1 MDETA
6 RSSWTPMIGLFLAQV
21 LMSFNVAA
29 LPISLG
35 GMVDDFS
42 VPPTV
47 ASSTIV
53 VYGLAVAALVMTGA
67 KLGQRIGWT
76 LIFRCVLAVF
86 AASSLMMILAP
97 TVTWAILGQLLAGA
111 AAAIIVPALV
121 ALIAENYRGAQQA
134 TAVGSL
140 GSARAISGVSAFLIG
155 GTLGTFVGWR
165 PIFFITLALAVAVF
179 AFEYMNHEGHR
190 ERFFGF
196 YLMTLGAMM
205 GVCFAGNLVTLYLFY
220 EMMTLLSVPLVL
232 HIGTRKALDAA
243 YRYLGFSV
251 AGAGLG
257 LLGLFVLQGYCTT
270 DLFTPGGVLDA
281 LRAGEDRELL
291 LAVFFVMAIGFGCK
305 AGMFPLHA
313 WLPIA
318 HPVAPA
324 PASAVLS
331 GLITKMGVL
340 ALIRVVYYLFGWSFL
355 DGSWAQ
361 TAVLVLSLITVFMGS
376 SLALREDTLKKRLA
390 YSTVS
395 QVSYVIFGLML
406 FHPLALEGA
415 IYQAVFHA
423 IAKNA
428 LFMATGAIIY
438 QTHLTQVSQ
447 LRGIGGPYS
456 ITMWCFTLA
465 SLSLVGI
472 PPTGGFVSK
481 WFLAEGALAAETGPM
496 AFWGIGVLMV
506 SALLTAGYLL
516 PIVVR
521 AFFPGKDFDQ
531 QSVVRQ
537 QNTWLMWITLCL
549 LTAAVVLLGMFPG
562 VLDPLMEGIV
572 GPMFQW

>member
-1 MDETA
+1 M
-6 RSSWTPMIGLFLAQV
+6 SGSW
-21 LMSFNVAA
+21 LM
-29 LPISLG
+29 LPILFPLLG
-35 GMVDDFS
+35 GLGVLR
-42 VPPTV
+42 
-47 ASSTIV
+47 IH
-53 VYGLAVAALVMTGA
+53 AV
-67 KLGQRIGWT
+67 KPR
-76 LIFRCVLAVF
+76 RLAVF
-86 AASSLMMILAP
+86 L
-97 TVTWAILGQLLAGA
+97 LLA
-111 AAAIIVPALV
+111 VQLVLVLALSGR
-121 ALIAENYRGAQQA
+121 AEEPY
-134 TAVGSL
+134 TVL
-140 GSARAISGVSAFLIG
+140 
-155 GTLGTFVGWR
+155 
-165 PIFFITLALAVAVF
+165 TLAGGVRLVLGADVLGRLFSGLICGIWLAVAVF
-179 AFEYMNHEGHR
+179 AFEYMDHEGHR

-232 HIGTRKALDAA
+232 HIGTRKALGAA

-257 LLGLFVLQGYCTT
+257 LLGLFVLQEYCTT
-270 DLFTPGGVLDA
+270 DLFTPGGVLD
-281 LRAGEDRELL
+281 LVRAGKDRELL
-291 LAVFFVMAIGFGCK
+291 LLVFFVMAVGFGCK

-331 GLITKMGVL
+331 GLITKMGIL
-340 ALIRVVYYLFGWSFL
+340 ALIRVVYYLFGWPFL
-355 DGSWAQ
+355 ESTWAQ

-406 FHPLALEGA
+406 FHPAALEGA
-415 IYQAVFHA
+415 LFQAVFHA

-472 PPTGGFVSK
+472 PPTGGFISK
-481 WFLAEGALAAETGPM
+481 WFLAEGALAAKDGPL
-496 AFWGIGVLMV
+496 AYWGIAVLMV

-516 PIVVR
+516 PIVIR
-521 AFFPGKDFDQ
+521 AFFPGKEFDQ

-549 LTAAVVLLGMFPG
+549 LTAAAVVLGMFPG
-562 VLDPLMEGIV
+562 VLKSMVQDII
-572 GPMFQW
+572 GPVFS

>member
-1 MDETA
+1 M
-6 RSSWTPMIGLFLAQV
+6 
-21 LMSFNVAA
+21 
-29 LPISLG
+29 
-35 GMVDDFS
+35 
-42 VPPTV
+42 
-47 ASSTIV
+47 
-53 VYGLAVAALVMTGA
+53 
-67 KLGQRIGWT
+67 
-76 LIFRCVLAVF
+76 
-86 AASSLMMILAP
+86 
-97 TVTWAILGQLLAGA
+97 AGA
-111 AAAIIVPALV
+111 A
-121 ALIAENYRGAQQA
+121 
-134 TAVGSL
+134 
-140 GSARAISGVSAFLIG
+140 
-155 GTLGTFVGWR
+155 
-165 PIFFITLALAVAVF
+165 
-179 AFEYMNHEGHR
+179 
-190 ERFFGF
+190 
-196 YLMTLGAMM
+196 
-205 GVCFAGNLVTLYLFY
+205 
-220 EMMTLLSVPLVL
+220 
-232 HIGTRKALDAA
+232 
-243 YRYLGFSV
+243 
-251 AGAGLG
+251 LG
-257 LLGLFVLQGYCTT
+257 LLGLFVLQGYCAT

-281 LRAGEDRELL
+281 LRAGENRELL
-291 LAVFFVMAIGFGCK
+291 LAVFFMMAVGFGCK

-361 TAVLVLSLITVFMGS
+361 TAVLVLALITVFMGS

-395 QVSYVIFGLML
+395 QVSYVIFGVML

-415 IYQAVFHA
+415 LFQAVFHA

-447 LRGIGGPYS
+447 LRGVGGPYS
-456 ITMWCFTLA
+456 VTMWCFTLA

-472 PPTGGFVSK
+472 PPTGGFLSK
-481 WFLAEGALAAETGPM
+481 WFLAEGVLAADGGPL

-516 PIVVR
+516 PIVVK

-531 QSVVRQ
+531 NSVVRQ

-549 LTAAVVLLGMFPG
+549 LTGAVVALGMFPG
-562 VLDPLMEGIV
+562 GLASAFQGIV
-572 GPMFQW
+572 GPMFP

>member
-1 MDETA
+1 M
-6 RSSWTPMIGLFLAQV
+6 
-21 LMSFNVAA
+21 
-29 LPISLG
+29 
-35 GMVDDFS
+35 
-42 VPPTV
+42 
-47 ASSTIV
+47 
-53 VYGLAVAALVMTGA
+53 
-67 KLGQRIGWT
+67 
-76 LIFRCVLAVF
+76 
-86 AASSLMMILAP
+86 
-97 TVTWAILGQLLAGA
+97 
-111 AAAIIVPALV
+111 
-121 ALIAENYRGAQQA
+121 
-134 TAVGSL
+134 
-140 GSARAISGVSAFLIG
+140 
-155 GTLGTFVGWR
+155 
-165 PIFFITLALAVAVF
+165 
-179 AFEYMNHEGHR
+179 
-190 ERFFGF
+190 
-196 YLMTLGAMM
+196 
-205 GVCFAGNLVTLYLFY
+205 
-220 EMMTLLSVPLVL
+220 
-232 HIGTRKALDAA
+232 
-243 YRYLGFSV
+243 
-251 AGAGLG
+251 
-257 LLGLFVLQGYCTT
+257 
-270 DLFTPGGVLDA
+270 
-281 LRAGEDRELL
+281 
-291 LAVFFVMAIGFGCK
+291 
-305 AGMFPLHA
+305 
-313 WLPIA
+313 
-318 HPVAPA
+318 
-324 PASAVLS
+324 
-331 GLITKMGVL
+331 
-340 ALIRVVYYLFGWSFL
+340 
-355 DGSWAQ
+355 
-361 TAVLVLSLITVFMGS
+361 LVLSLITVFMGS

-496 AFWGIGVLMV
+496 AFWGIGVLMA

-562 VLDPLMEGIV
+562 VLDPLMKGIV
-572 GPMFQW
+572 SPNVPGVTSGPPNKNPPERSESAHVDAVGHRPAHAGGGSPWPPGGPRTGRPVRILWWGLPA

>member
-1 MDETA
+1 M
-6 RSSWTPMIGLFLAQV
+6 
-21 LMSFNVAA
+21 
-29 LPISLG
+29 
-35 GMVDDFS
+35 
-42 VPPTV
+42 
-47 ASSTIV
+47 
-53 VYGLAVAALVMTGA
+53 
-67 KLGQRIGWT
+67 
-76 LIFRCVLAVF
+76 
-86 AASSLMMILAP
+86 
-97 TVTWAILGQLLAGA
+97 
-111 AAAIIVPALV
+111 
-121 ALIAENYRGAQQA
+121 
-134 TAVGSL
+134 
-140 GSARAISGVSAFLIG
+140 
-155 GTLGTFVGWR
+155 
-165 PIFFITLALAVAVF
+165 
-179 AFEYMNHEGHR
+179 
-190 ERFFGF
+190 
-196 YLMTLGAMM
+196 
-205 GVCFAGNLVTLYLFY
+205 
-220 EMMTLLSVPLVL
+220 
-232 HIGTRKALDAA
+232 
-243 YRYLGFSV
+243 
-251 AGAGLG
+251 
-257 LLGLFVLQGYCTT
+257 
-270 DLFTPGGVLDA
+270 
-281 LRAGEDRELL
+281 
-291 LAVFFVMAIGFGCK
+291 
-305 AGMFPLHA
+305 
-313 WLPIA
+313 
-318 HPVAPA
+318 
-324 PASAVLS
+324 
-331 GLITKMGVL
+331 
-340 ALIRVVYYLFGWSFL
+340 
-355 DGSWAQ
+355 
-361 TAVLVLSLITVFMGS
+361 
-376 SLALREDTLKKRLA
+376 
-390 YSTVS
+390 S

-562 VLDPLMEGIV
+562 VLDPLMKGIV
-572 GPMFQW
+572 SPMFQG

>member
-1 MDETA
+1 M
-6 RSSWTPMIGLFLAQV
+6 SGSW
-21 LMSFNVAA
+21 LM
-29 LPISLG
+29 LPILFPLLG
-35 GMVDDFS
+35 GLGVLR
-42 VPPTV
+42 
-47 ASSTIV
+47 IH
-53 VYGLAVAALVMTGA
+53 AV
-67 KLGQRIGWT
+67 KPR
-76 LIFRCVLAVF
+76 RLAVF
-86 AASSLMMILAP
+86 L
-97 TVTWAILGQLLAGA
+97 LLA
-111 AAAIIVPALV
+111 VQLVLVLALSGR
-121 ALIAENYRGAQQA
+121 AEEPY
-134 TAVGSL
+134 TVL
-140 GSARAISGVSAFLIG
+140 
-155 GTLGTFVGWR
+155 
-165 PIFFITLALAVAVF
+165 TLAGGVRLVLGADALGRLFSGLICGIWLAVAVF
-179 AFEYMNHEGHR
+179 AFEYMDHEGHR

-232 HIGTRKALDAA
+232 HIGTRKALGAA

-257 LLGLFVLQGYCTT
+257 LLGLFVLQEYCTT
-270 DLFTPGGVLDA
+270 DLFTPGGVLD
-281 LRAGEDRELL
+281 LVRAGEDRELL
-291 LAVFFVMAIGFGCK
+291 LLVFFDMAVGFGCK

-331 GLITKMGVL
+331 GLITKMGIL
-340 ALIRVVYYLFGWSFL
+340 ALIRVVYYLFGWPFL
-355 DGSWAQ
+355 ESTWAQ

-406 FHPLALEGA
+406 FHPAALEGA
-415 IYQAVFHA
+415 LFQAVFHA

-472 PPTGGFVSK
+472 PPTGGFISK
-481 WFLAEGALAAETGPM
+481 WFLAEGALAAKDGPL
-496 AFWGIGVLMV
+496 AYWGIAVLMV

-521 AFFPGKDFDQ
+521 AFFPGKEFDQ

-549 LTAAVVLLGMFPG
+549 LTAAAVVLGMFPG
-562 VLDPLMEGIV
+562 VLKSMVQDII
-572 GPMFQW
+572 GPVFS

>member
-1 MDETA
+1 M
-6 RSSWTPMIGLFLAQV
+6 
-21 LMSFNVAA
+21 
-29 LPISLG
+29 
-35 GMVDDFS
+35 
-42 VPPTV
+42 
-47 ASSTIV
+47 
-53 VYGLAVAALVMTGA
+53 
-67 KLGQRIGWT
+67 
-76 LIFRCVLAVF
+76 
-86 AASSLMMILAP
+86 
-97 TVTWAILGQLLAGA
+97 
-111 AAAIIVPALV
+111 
-121 ALIAENYRGAQQA
+121 
-134 TAVGSL
+134 
-140 GSARAISGVSAFLIG
+140 
-155 GTLGTFVGWR
+155 
-165 PIFFITLALAVAVF
+165 
-179 AFEYMNHEGHR
+179 
-190 ERFFGF
+190 
-196 YLMTLGAMM
+196 
-205 GVCFAGNLVTLYLFY
+205 
-220 EMMTLLSVPLVL
+220 
-232 HIGTRKALDAA
+232 
-243 YRYLGFSV
+243 
-251 AGAGLG
+251 
-257 LLGLFVLQGYCTT
+257 
-270 DLFTPGGVLDA
+270 LDA

-572 GPMFQW
+572 GPMFQG

>member
-1 MDETA
+1 M
-6 RSSWTPMIGLFLAQV
+6 SGSW
-21 LMSFNVAA
+21 LM
-29 LPISLG
+29 LPILFPLLG
-35 GMVDDFS
+35 GLGVLR
-42 VPPTV
+42 
-47 ASSTIV
+47 IH
-53 VYGLAVAALVMTGA
+53 AV
-67 KLGQRIGWT
+67 KPR
-76 LIFRCVLAVF
+76 RLAVF
-86 AASSLMMILAP
+86 L
-97 TVTWAILGQLLAGA
+97 LLA
-111 AAAIIVPALV
+111 VQLVLVLALSGR
-121 ALIAENYRGAQQA
+121 AEEPY
-134 TAVGSL
+134 TVL
-140 GSARAISGVSAFLIG
+140 
-155 GTLGTFVGWR
+155 
-165 PIFFITLALAVAVF
+165 TLAGGVRLVLGADALGRLFSGLICGIWLAVAVF
-179 AFEYMNHEGHR
+179 AFEYMDHEGHR

-232 HIGTRKALDAA
+232 HIGTRKALGAA

-257 LLGLFVLQGYCTT
+257 LLGLFVLQEYCTT
-270 DLFTPGGVLDA
+270 DLFTPGGVLD
-281 LRAGEDRELL
+281 LVRAGKDRELL
-291 LAVFFVMAIGFGCK
+291 LLVFFVMAVGFGCK

-331 GLITKMGVL
+331 GLITKMGIL
-340 ALIRVVYYLFGWSFL
+340 ALIRVVYYLFGWPFL
-355 DGSWAQ
+355 ESTWAQ

-376 SLALREDTLKKRLA
+376 SLALREDTLKKRLV

-406 FHPLALEGA
+406 FHPAALEGA
-415 IYQAVFHA
+415 LFQAVFHA

-472 PPTGGFVSK
+472 PPTGGFISK
-481 WFLAEGALAAETGPM
+481 WFLAEGALAAKDGPL
-496 AFWGIGVLMV
+496 AYWGIAVLMV

-521 AFFPGKDFDQ
+521 AFFPGKEFDQ

-549 LTAAVVLLGMFPG
+549 LTAAAVVLGMFPG
-562 VLDPLMEGIV
+562 VLKSMVQDIIRPV
-572 GPMFQW
+572 FS

>member
-1 MDETA
+1 M
-6 RSSWTPMIGLFLAQV
+6 SGSW
-21 LMSFNVAA
+21 LM
-29 LPISLG
+29 LPILFPLLG
-35 GMVDDFS
+35 GLGVLR
-42 VPPTV
+42 
-47 ASSTIV
+47 IH
-53 VYGLAVAALVMTGA
+53 AV
-67 KLGQRIGWT
+67 KPR
-76 LIFRCVLAVF
+76 RLAVF
-86 AASSLMMILAP
+86 L
-97 TVTWAILGQLLAGA
+97 LLA
-111 AAAIIVPALV
+111 VQLVLVLALSGR
-121 ALIAENYRGAQQA
+121 AEEPY
-134 TAVGSL
+134 TVL
-140 GSARAISGVSAFLIG
+140 
-155 GTLGTFVGWR
+155 
-165 PIFFITLALAVAVF
+165 TLAGGVRLVLGADALGRLFSGLICGIWLAVAVF
-179 AFEYMNHEGHR
+179 AFEYMDHEGHR

-232 HIGTRKALDAA
+232 HIGTRKALGAA

-257 LLGLFVLQGYCTT
+257 LLGLFVLQEYCTT
-270 DLFTPGGVLDA
+270 DLFTPGGVLD
-281 LRAGEDRELL
+281 LVRAGKDRELL
-291 LAVFFVMAIGFGCK
+291 LLVFFVMAVGFGCK

-331 GLITKMGVL
+331 GLITKMGIL
-340 ALIRVVYYLFGWSFL
+340 ALIRVVYYLFGWPFL
-355 DGSWAQ
+355 ESTWAQ

-406 FHPLALEGA
+406 FHPAALEGA
-415 IYQAVFHA
+415 LFQAVFHA

-472 PPTGGFVSK
+472 PPTGGFISK
-481 WFLAEGALAAETGPM
+481 WFLAEGALAAKDGPL
-496 AFWGIGVLMV
+496 AYWGIAVLMV

-521 AFFPGKDFDQ
+521 AFFPGKEFDQ

-549 LTAAVVLLGMFPG
+549 LTAAAVVLGMFPG
-562 VLDPLMEGIV
+562 VLKSMVQDIIRPV
-572 GPMFQW
+572 FS

>member
-1 MDETA
+1 MPG
-6 RSSWTPMIGLFLAQV
+6 SWLL
-21 LMSFNVAA
+21 
-29 LPISLG
+29 LPILFPLLG
-35 GMVDDFS
+35 GLGVLGIHTLKTRRRVIFLL
-42 VPPTV
+42 
-47 ASSTIV
+47 
-53 VYGLAVAALVMTGA
+53 LAV
-67 KLGQRIGWT
+67 
-76 LIFRCVLAVF
+76 
-86 AASSLMMILAP
+86 
-97 TVTWAILGQLLAGA
+97 QL
-111 AAAIIVPALV
+111 ALV
-121 ALIAENYRGAQQA
+121 A
-134 TAVGSL
+134 VL
-140 GSARAISGVSAFLIG
+140 GARAAEPAQIL
-155 GTLGTFVGWR
+155 
-165 PIFFITLALAVAVF
+165 TLAGGVRLVLQADALGRLFSLLICAVWLAVAVF

-196 YLMTLGAMM
+196 YL
-205 GVCFAGNLVTLYLFY
+205 
-220 EMMTLLSVPLVL
+220 MTLLSVPLVL

-340 ALIRVVYYLFGWSFL
+340 ALIRVVYYLFGWPFL

-572 GPMFQW
+572 GPMFQG

>member
-1 MDETA
+1 MSGVWLLLPILLPLLGGMAVLGIHTLNV
-6 RSSWTPMIGLFLAQV
+6 RRWVVFLFLACQLV
-21 LMSFNVAA
+21 LVAVLSGA
-29 LPISLG
+29 ATEP
-35 GMVDDFS
+35 
-42 VPPTV
+42 
-47 ASSTIV
+47 
-53 VYGLAVAALVMTGA
+53 AVL
-67 KLGQRIGWT
+67 LQ
-76 LIFRCVLAVF
+76 
-86 AASSLMMILAP
+86 
-97 TVTWAILGQLLAGA
+97 LAGGVRLVLRA
-111 AAAIIVPALV
+111 DALGRLFSL
-121 ALIAENYRGAQQA
+121 LIC
-134 TAVGSL
+134 AV
-140 GSARAISGVSAFLIG
+140 
-155 GTLGTFVGWR
+155 W
-165 PIFFITLALAVAVF
+165 LAVAVF

-232 HIGTRKALDAA
+232 HIGTRKAFDAA

-270 DLFTPGGVLDA
+270 DLFTPGGVLD
-281 LRAGEDRELL
+281 LMRAEENRELL
-291 LAVFFVMAIGFGCK
+291 VLVFFVMAVGFGCK

-361 TAVLVLSLITVFMGS
+361 TAVLVLALITIFMGS

-406 FHPLALEGA
+406 LHPMALEGA
-415 IYQAVFHA
+415 LLQAVFHA

-456 ITMWCFTLA
+456 VTMWCFTLA
-465 SLSLVGI
+465 SLSLIGI

-481 WFLAEGALAAETGPM
+481 WFLAEGALAAEGGPM
-496 AFWGIGVLMV
+496 AYWGIGILMV

-521 AFFPGKDFDQ
+521 AFFPGKEFDQ

-537 QNTWLMWITLCL
+537 QNTWFMWITLCL
-549 LTAAVVLLGMFPG
+549 LAGAAGGTGMFPG
-562 VLDPLMEGIV
+562 VLEPLLSGIV
-572 GPMFQW
+572 APLFP

>member
-1 MDETA
+1 M
-6 RSSWTPMIGLFLAQV
+6 
-21 LMSFNVAA
+21 
-29 LPISLG
+29 
-35 GMVDDFS
+35 
-42 VPPTV
+42 
-47 ASSTIV
+47 
-53 VYGLAVAALVMTGA
+53 
-67 KLGQRIGWT
+67 
-76 LIFRCVLAVF
+76 
-86 AASSLMMILAP
+86 
-97 TVTWAILGQLLAGA
+97 
-111 AAAIIVPALV
+111 
-121 ALIAENYRGAQQA
+121 
-134 TAVGSL
+134 
-140 GSARAISGVSAFLIG
+140 
-155 GTLGTFVGWR
+155 
-165 PIFFITLALAVAVF
+165 
-179 AFEYMNHEGHR
+179 
-190 ERFFGF
+190 
-196 YLMTLGAMM
+196 
-205 GVCFAGNLVTLYLFY
+205 
-220 EMMTLLSVPLVL
+220 
-232 HIGTRKALDAA
+232 
-243 YRYLGFSV
+243 
-251 AGAGLG
+251 
-257 LLGLFVLQGYCTT
+257 
-270 DLFTPGGVLDA
+270 
-281 LRAGEDRELL
+281 
-291 LAVFFVMAIGFGCK
+291 FFVMAIGFGCK

-572 GPMFQW
+572 GPMFQG

>member
-1 MDETA
+1 M
-6 RSSWTPMIGLFLAQV
+6 SGSW
-21 LMSFNVAA
+21 LM
-29 LPISLG
+29 LPILFPLLG
-35 GMVDDFS
+35 GLGVLR
-42 VPPTV
+42 
-47 ASSTIV
+47 IH
-53 VYGLAVAALVMTGA
+53 AV
-67 KLGQRIGWT
+67 KPR
-76 LIFRCVLAVF
+76 RLAVF
-86 AASSLMMILAP
+86 L
-97 TVTWAILGQLLAGA
+97 LLA
-111 AAAIIVPALV
+111 VQLVLVLALSGR
-121 ALIAENYRGAQQA
+121 AEEPY
-134 TAVGSL
+134 TVL
-140 GSARAISGVSAFLIG
+140 
-155 GTLGTFVGWR
+155 
-165 PIFFITLALAVAVF
+165 TLAGGVRLVLGADVLGRLFSGLICGIWLAVAVF
-179 AFEYMNHEGHR
+179 AFEYMDHEGHR

-232 HIGTRKALDAA
+232 HIGTRKALGAA

-257 LLGLFVLQGYCTT
+257 LLGLFVLQEYCTT
-270 DLFTPGGVLDA
+270 DLFTPGGVLD
-281 LRAGEDRELL
+281 LVRAGKDRELL
-291 LAVFFVMAIGFGCK
+291 LLVFFVMAVGFGCK

-331 GLITKMGVL
+331 GLITKMGIL
-340 ALIRVVYYLFGWSFL
+340 ALIRVVYYLFGWPFL
-355 DGSWAQ
+355 ESTWAQ

-406 FHPLALEGA
+406 FHPAALEGA
-415 IYQAVFHA
+415 LFQAVFHA

-472 PPTGGFVSK
+472 PPTGGFISK
-481 WFLAEGALAAETGPM
+481 WFLAEGALAAKDGPL
-496 AFWGIGVLMV
+496 AYWGIAVLMV

-521 AFFPGKDFDQ
+521 AFFPGKEFDQ

-549 LTAAVVLLGMFPG
+549 LTAAAVVLGMFPG
-562 VLDPLMEGIV
+562 VLKSMVQDII
-572 GPMFQW
+572 GPVFS

>member
-1 MDETA
+1 
-6 RSSWTPMIGLFLAQV
+6 
-21 LMSFNVAA
+21 MSGCWLL
-29 LPISLG
+29 LPILLPIAG
-35 GMVDDFS
+35 
-42 VPPTV
+42 
-47 ASSTIV
+47 
-53 VYGLAVAALVMTGA
+53 GLAVLGIHNM
-67 KLGQRIGWT
+67 KLRRRV
-76 LIFRCVLAVF
+76 IFFLLLLQLGLTAFLGVRAQVPAEVLA
-86 AASSLMMILAP
+86 
-97 TVTWAILGQLLAGA
+97 LAGG
-111 AAAIIVPALV
+111 VRMVL
-121 ALIAENYRGAQQA
+121 QA
-134 TAVGSL
+134 D
-140 GSARAISGVSAFLIG
+140 
-155 GTLGTFVGWR
+155 TLGRLFAVLICAIW
-165 PIFFITLALAVAVF
+165 LAVAVF
-179 AFEYMNHEGHR
+179 SFEYMNHEGHR

-205 GVCFAGNLVTLYLFY
+205 GVCFAGNLVTLYGFY

-232 HIGTRKALDAA
+232 HIGTRKAFDAA

-257 LLGLFVLQGYCTT
+257 LLGLFVLQDYCTT
-270 DLFTPGGVLDA
+270 DLFTPGGVLDLA
-281 LRAGEDRELL
+281 RAGEDRGVLL
-291 LAVFFVMAIGFGCK
+291 LVFFVMAVGFGCK

-340 ALIRVVYYLFGWSFL
+340 ALMRVAYYLFGWSFL

-361 TAVLVLSLITVFMGS
+361 QAVLVLALITVFMGS

-415 IYQAVFHA
+415 IFQAVFHA

-447 LRGIGGPYS
+447 LRGVGGAYS
-456 ITMWCFTLA
+456 VTMWCFTLA
-465 SLSLVGI
+465 SLSLIGI

-481 WFLAEGALAAETGPM
+481 WFLAEGALAADGGTF
-496 AFWGIGVLMV
+496 AFLGIGVLMA

-516 PIVVR
+516 PISVR
-521 AFFPGKDFDQ
+521 AFFPGQDFDR

-537 QNTWLMWITLCL
+537 RNTWLMWSGLCVV
-549 LTAAVVLLGMFPG
+549 TAAAVVLGMFPG
-562 VLDPLMEGIV
+562 VMEPTLSAVV
-572 GPMFQW
+572 GAVFQ